1 MAALREKLPDGL
13 LEDVKNHLGITWS
26 DEATDKNVGG
36 LIASGMI
43 YLDGKYGSP
52 ADYTEDGMPRT
63 LLFEY
68 VRYGR
73 DYALDVFENNFQA
86 LILGM
91 QNDKKVQDYKAVN
104 GYVESAE

>member
-1 MAALREKLPDGL
+1 MAALRESLPAGL
-13 LEDVKNHLGITWS
+13 LEDVKDYLGITWS
-26 DEATDKNVGG
+26 DEATDKKVGG
-36 LIASGMI
+36 LIASGMM
-43 YLDGKYGSP
+43 YLDGKYGET
-52 ADYTEDGMPRT
+52 ADYTVDGMPRT

-91 QNDKKVQDYKAVN
+91 QNDKTVRD
-104 GYVESAE
+104 YVESTE

>member
-1 MAALREKLPDGL
+1 MAALRESLPAGL
-13 LEDVKNHLGITWS
+13 LEDVKAYLGITWS
-26 DEATDKNVGG
+26 DEAADKKVSG

-43 YLDGKYGSP
+43 YLDGKYGEP
-52 ADYTEDGMPRT
+52 VDYTKDGMPRT

>member
-1 MAALREKLPDGL
+1 MAALRESLPAGL
-13 LEDVKNHLGITWS
+13 LEDVKDYLGITWS
-26 DEATDKNVGG
+26 DEATDKMVGG
-36 LIASGMI
+36 LIASGMM
-43 YLDGKYGSP
+43 YLDGKYGET
-52 ADYTEDGMPRT
+52 ADYTVDGMPRT

-91 QNDKKVQDYKAVN
+91 QNDKTVRD
-104 GYVESAE
+104 YVESTE